1 MFSNEEKA
9 KEAEREVKM
18 REQVYGRHTQGKFT
32 TDQKR
37 RIEIML
43 EIAEDYRVKAE
54 SEKLL

>member
-32 TDQKR
+32 SDQKR

-43 EIAEDYRVKAE
+43 EIAAEYRVKAE
-54 SEKLL
+54 SERLV

>member
-9 KEAEREVKM
+9 NEAEREVKM

-32 TDQKR
+32 SDQKR

-43 EIAEDYRVKAE
+43 EIAAEYRVKAE
-54 SEKLL
+54 SERLV

>member
-32 TDQKR
+32 SDQKR

-43 EIAEDYRVKAE
+43 EIAADYRVKAE
-54 SEKLL
+54 SERLV

>member
-18 REQVYGRHTQGKFT
+18 REQVYGRHTQVKFT
-32 TDQKR
+32 SDQKR

-43 EIAEDYRVKAE
+43 EIAADYRVKAE
-54 SEKLL
+54 SERLV

>member
-18 REQVYGRHTQGKFT
+18 REQVDGRHTQGKFT
-32 TDQKR
+32 SDQKR

-43 EIAEDYRVKAE
+43 EIAAEYRVKAE
-54 SEKLL
+54 SERLV

>member
-18 REQVYGRHTQGKFT
+18 REQVYGRHTHGKFT

-43 EIAEDYRVKAE
+43 EIAAEYRVKAE
-54 SEKLL
+54 SERLV